1 MDSFTAMMW
10 EVEEGKKSVVISVL
24 ENIIVD
30 EAKASGNEDRSKNIK
45 DVIKKA
51 MALIETTSIRLP
63 KSKFCIVMPL
73 IRPAVNLYKGQQ
85 AAFEKEI
92 CEGIPSLKSF
102 NVTRV
107 NCMCYSCLIGTAST

>member
-1 MDSFTAMMW
+1 MDSFTAVMW

-30 EAKASGNEDRSKNIK
+30 EAKAHGEEDRSKHIK

-51 MALIETTSIRLP
+51 MALIEITSIRLP

-73 IRPAVNLYKGQQ
+73 LRPAINLYKGQQ
-85 AAFEKEI
+85 AAFEREVR
-92 CEGIPSLKSF
+92 EGIASLKSF
-102 NVTRV
+102 NVPG
-107 NCMCYSCLIGTAST
+107 STACVTAV